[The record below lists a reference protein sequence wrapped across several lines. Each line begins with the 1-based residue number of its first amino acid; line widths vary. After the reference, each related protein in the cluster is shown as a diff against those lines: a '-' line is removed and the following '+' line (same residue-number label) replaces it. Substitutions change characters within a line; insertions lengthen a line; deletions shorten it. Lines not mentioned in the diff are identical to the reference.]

1 MFRARAAF
9 ISTKS
14 RWIEATIQHIK
25 LRDSIVTYITD
36 TMHSMFS
43 IVAISFDEFKRH
55 FTSVEDTASVLVWV
69 DAQLQQLFN
78 VFAKTVLPS
87 GNLQL
92 IARCCS
98 EALKYCELLEAKG
111 IICAQHLQKE
121 LQVATKP
128 RKSVAPIRSS
138 FPLLIMGALAGIICW
153 SLSRTTASP

>member
-1 MFRARAAF
+1 MCRARAAF

-14 RWIEATIQHIK
+14 RWIEATIQRIK

-36 TMHSMFS
+36 TMHAMFS
-43 IVAISFDEFKRH
+43 IVAISFDEFKIH

-92 IARCCS
+92 IGRCCS
-98 EALKYCELLEAKG
+98 EALKYAK
-111 IICAQHLQKE
+111 A
-121 LQVATKP
+121 
-128 RKSVAPIRSS
+128 
-138 FPLLIMGALAGIICW
+138 PLLHCSFVTFGEVRAARDGHAVPVAAC
-153 SLSRTTASP
+153 

>member
-1 MFRARAAF
+1 MCRARAAF

-14 RWIEATIQHIK
+14 RWIEATIQRIK

-36 TMHSMFS
+36 TMHAMFS
-43 IVAISFDEFKRH
+43 IVAISFDEFKIH

-92 IARCCS
+92 IGRCCS
-98 EALKYCELLEAKG
+98 EALKYAK
-111 IICAQHLQKE
+111 A
-121 LQVATKP
+121 
-128 RKSVAPIRSS
+128 
-138 FPLLIMGALAGIICW
+138 PLLHCSFVTFGEVLRAAGGQGHQVRALIHVAAAAVPAEGAAGGNKAMAKTVLFW
-153 SLSRTTASP
+153 F